1 MLILLTVSLLTLV
14 KMTCHLIK
22 VGIPFCYKWMT
33 EGAPNRAQL
42 FRDYV
47 EGYLR
52 TNEPGL
58 RLVRISGM
66 TALCERK

>member
-1 MLILLTVSLLTLV
+1 
-14 KMTCHLIK
+14 MTMTSHLIE
-22 VGIPFCYKWMT
+22 VGIPFCYKWLA

-42 FRDYV
+42 FRAYV
-47 EGYLR
+47 EGYLK

>member
-1 MLILLTVSLLTLV
+1 M
-14 KMTCHLIK
+14 IK
-22 VGIPFCYKWMT
+22 VSIPFCYKWLA

-42 FRDYV
+42 FRAYV

-52 TNEPGL
+52 TNEPDL